1 MVLLPLFTSLKL
13 PRHTQ
18 SDAVKQRRFL
28 IVLQRIRRRAQGNEA
43 RQKKYFLLDI
53 FPYGNILPS
62 MARAATTS
70 DVFNA
75 IAEPR
80 RREIVDY
87 LAAGDERDVTELVVK
102 LGLPQP
108 AVSKHLGVLRKVG
121 VVAVHK
127 AGQRRLYRLNPQE
140 LKPVHDWIQNFE
152 RFWTDQLA
160 SIKEVAEQ
168 KAKQRA
174 AHDRAASNTSTP
186 FKGATSWSLKR
197 SSPPSKP
204 CTSSKRC

>member
-1 MVLLPLFTSLKL
+1 
-13 PRHTQ
+13 
-18 SDAVKQRRFL
+18 
-28 IVLQRIRRRAQGNEA
+28 
-43 RQKKYFLLDI
+43 
-53 FPYGNILPS
+53 

-80 RREIVDY
+80 RREIVDL
-87 LAAGDERDVTELVVK
+87 LAFGAERDVTELVLK

-121 VVAVHK
+121 VVDVHK

-160 SIKEVAEQ
+160 SIKEVAER
-168 KAKQRA
+168 KAKQLA
-174 AHDRAASNTSTP
+174 AHHRAASNP
-186 FKGATSWSLKR
+186 NPL
-197 SSPPSKP
+197 SKEK
-204 CTSSKRC
+204 SHGR

>member
-1 MVLLPLFTSLKL
+1 
-13 PRHTQ
+13 
-18 SDAVKQRRFL
+18 
-28 IVLQRIRRRAQGNEA
+28 
-43 RQKKYFLLDI
+43 
-53 FPYGNILPS
+53 

-80 RREIVDY
+80 RREIVD
-87 LAAGDERDVTELVVK
+87 LLGFGAERDVTELVLK

-121 VVAVHK
+121 LVAVHK
-127 AGQRRLYRLNPQE
+127 AGQRRFYRLNPQE

-160 SIKEVAEQ
+160 GIKEAAEQ
-168 KAKQRA
+168 KAKHLA
-174 AHDRAASNTSTP
+174 ARDR
-186 FKGATSWSLKR
+186 GATNNQ
-197 SSPPSKP
+197 PHSKEQ
-204 CTSSKRC
+204 RHGH